1 MRWNDI
7 RVREKF
13 LLSLS
18 PLIIVLALQSGLS
31 VLTIRGLGWNI
42 SNVGEGWEHRTQ
54 VTEVEKAITG
64 AQAAVR
70 IFLLSNRAEDWTRV
84 EDAIAAVSARID
96 EARPRLEQAE
106 GMTSQLSAVVR
117 AVDKYRGAVYRI
129 RDLSKARDET
139 YQTAVRDTIRA
150 EEQTLSEI
158 MRAAYHEGDAVSSFY
173 AGSGLAELTEISGAV
188 SLCMAGDVEEAKA
201 VMAAHYDELSD
212 NLKLL
217 AGNATTRF
225 GRKQVGVLQE
235 ETEGLKRGFEVLLE
249 TTVQR
254 ERAMGAEVTPAA
266 QTLGEALRRISQLAL
281 EGTREIS
288 RAAGEDASHAALT
301 SGGFAAGGIAIA
313 ILVALWAG
321 RSLAGPLVGMTW
333 IMTALAEGDTT
344 IAVPDAHRGDEI
356 GQMAKSLEVFKENAR
371 RAARLAAEREAA
383 HRQLE
388 KTQQHLIQAEK
399 MAALGQMVAGI
410 AHEVN
415 TPVGATLA
423 VASTLEEK
431 AEVFAATAKRG
442 ELRRSMLDTFLGDLT
457 EATGII
463 QRNLRRA
470 STLIANFKQVAVDQ
484 ASERRRSF
492 DCQTL
497 TSEVI
502 STLRPTVKHHDIGI
516 IIEIAS
522 GIVMDSY
529 PGAFGQV
536 ITNLVTNAFAHAFEG
551 RSHGTLRLSAAV
563 ADDCLTLT
571 VADDG
576 AGIPQDVLPRIF
588 DPFYTTKLGH
598 GGSGLGLYL
607 AYGIV
612 TRILGGRVSVASRVD
627 EGTTFTLVLPL
638 VAPKSDPE

>member
-18 PLIIVLALQSGLS
+18 PLIIVLVLQSSLS
-31 VLTIRGLGWNI
+31 VLTIQGLGWNI

-84 EDAIAAVSARID
+84 EDAIASVSARID
-96 EARPRLEQAE
+96 EARLLLSQAE

-117 AVDKYRGAVYRI
+117 AVENYRDAVYRI
-129 RDLSKARDET
+129 RDFSKSRDET

-158 MRAAYHEGDAVSSFY
+158 MRTAYHEGDAVSSFY
-173 AGSGLAELTEISGAV
+173 AASGLAELTEISGAV

-225 GRKQVGVLQE
+225 GRKLVGVLQE
-235 ETEGLKRGFEVLLE
+235 GTAGLKRGFELLLE
-249 TTVQR
+249 TTLQR
-254 ERAMGAEVTPAA
+254 ERAMATEVTPAA
-266 QTLGEALRRISQLAL
+266 RTLGEALQRISQLAL
-281 EGTREIS
+281 DGTREIS
-288 RAAGEDASHAALT
+288 RAASEDASHAVLT
-301 SGGFAAGGIAIA
+301 SGGFATGGIAIA
-313 ILVALWAG
+313 VLVALWAG
-321 RSLAGPLVGMTW
+321 GSLARPLAGMTR

-371 RAARLAAEREAA
+371 RAAHLAVEREAA
-383 HRQLE
+383 HRQLQM
-388 KTQQHLIQAEK
+388 TQQHLIQAEK

-431 AEVFAATAKRG
+431 AQVFTATAKRG
-442 ELRRSMLDTFLGDLT
+442 ELRRSMLDSFLGDLT

-484 ASERRRSF
+484 ASERR
-492 DCQTL
+492 
-497 TSEVI
+497 VI
-502 STLRPTVKHHDIGI
+502 
-516 IIEIAS
+516 
-522 GIVMDSY
+522 
-529 PGAFGQV
+529 
-536 ITNLVTNAFAHAFEG
+536 AH
-551 RSHGTLRLSAAV
+551 
-563 ADDCLTLT
+563 
-571 VADDG
+571 
-576 AGIPQDVLPRIF
+576 
-588 DPFYTTKLGH
+588 
-598 GGSGLGLYL
+598 
-607 AYGIV
+607 
-612 TRILGGRVSVASRVD
+612 
-627 EGTTFTLVLPL
+627 LPL
-638 VAPKSDPE
+638 A